1 MKFTEFEKETR
12 ITDFAKRCLLDTNYN
27 EKGERFRMPINEW
40 TRKCWR
46 KAKTFEE
53 FVELFFSADEEEIVR
68 SYGYCELS
76 KTLNAKAH
84 EKRFNRMLSNANR
97 AYYTMSDIGSLKIGN
112 SNFTMLV
119 PNSYGDGETK
129 VFVFKK
135 GNENFIYNM
144 LNIHDWRCSCKGKI
158 DIYHYDCG
166 DDICATLEGSYS
178 IYSENGNV
186 IFVEY
191 EDLLRDYMC
200 YEYEMGCDDYE

>member
-12 ITDFAKRCLLDTNYN
+12 ITNFAKRCLLDVNYN
-27 EKGERFRMPINEW
+27 EKGESYRVPVHEW
-40 TRKCWR
+40 ARKCWR

-53 FVELFFSADEEEIVR
+53 FVELFFATDEEEI
-68 SYGYCELS
+68 
-76 KTLNAKAH
+76 
-84 EKRFNRMLSNANR
+84 
-97 AYYTMSDIGSLKIGN
+97 
-112 SNFTMLV
+112 
-119 PNSYGDGETK
+119 NSYGDGETK

-135 GNENFIYNM
+135 GNGNFIYNM

-186 IFVEY
+186 IFVE
-191 EDLLRDYMC
+191 D
-200 YEYEMGCDDYE
+200 

>member
-76 KTLNAKAH
+76 KTLNAKDH
-84 EKRFNRMLSNANR
+84 EKRSREVRMYPSLTDTLQTELRN
-97 AYYTMSDIGSLKIGN
+97 MS
-112 SNFTMLV
+112 M
-119 PNSYGDGETK
+119 
-129 VFVFKK
+129 
-135 GNENFIYNM
+135 
-144 LNIHDWRCSCKGKI
+144 NI
-158 DIYHYDCG
+158 
-166 DDICATLEGSYS
+166 
-178 IYSENGNV
+178 
-186 IFVEY
+186 F
-191 EDLLRDYMC
+191 LLMTTIRD
-200 YEYEMGCDDYE
+200 

>member
-12 ITDFAKRCLLDTNYN
+12 ITNFAKRCLLDVNYN
-27 EKGERFRMPINEW
+27 EKGESYRVPVHEW
-40 TRKCWR
+40 ARKCWR

-53 FVELFFSADEEEIVR
+53 FVELFFATDEEEIVR
-68 SYGYCELS
+68 SQGYCELS

-97 AYYTMSDIGSLKIGN
+97 AYCTMSDIGSLKIGN

-135 GNENFIYNM
+135 ATETSFT
-144 LNIHDWRCSCKGKI
+144 
-158 DIYHYDCG
+158 
-166 DDICATLEGSYS
+166 IC
-178 IYSENGNV
+178 
-186 IFVEY
+186 
-191 EDLLRDYMC
+191 
-200 YEYEMGCDDYE
+200 

>member
-53 FVELFFSADEEEIVR
+53 FVELFFATDEEEIVR

-76 KTLNAKAH
+76 KTLNVKAH

-97 AYYTMSDIGSLKIGN
+97 AYCTMSDIGSLKIGN

-135 GNENFIYNM
+135 GNGNFIYNM

-186 IFVEY
+186 IFVE
-191 EDLLRDYMC
+191 D
-200 YEYEMGCDDYE
+200 

>member
-12 ITDFAKRCLLDTNYN
+12 ITDFAKRCLLDTNHN

-76 KTLNAKAH
+76 KTLNAKDH
-84 EKRFNRMLSNANR
+84 EKRLNRMLAKADNT
-97 AYYTMSDIGSLKIGN
+97 YCTMSDIGSLKIGN
-112 SNFTMLV
+112 GDFTMLV
-119 PNSYGDGETK
+119 PNGYGDGETR

-135 GNENFIYNM
+135 GNANFIYYM
-144 LNIHDWRCSCKGKI
+144 LNIGDWSCSFKGVI
-158 DIYHYDCG
+158 NIYHYDCG
-166 DDICATLEGSYS
+166 NNVCATLNGSYT

-186 IFVEY
+186 IFVE
-191 EDLLRDYMC
+191 D
-200 YEYEMGCDDYE
+200 

>member
-97 AYYTMSDIGSLKIGN
+97 AYCTMSDIGSLKIG
-112 SNFTMLV
+112 
-119 PNSYGDGETK
+119 NSYGDGETK

-135 GNENFIYNM
+135 GNGNFIYNM

-186 IFVEY
+186 IFVE
-191 EDLLRDYMC
+191 D
-200 YEYEMGCDDYE
+200 